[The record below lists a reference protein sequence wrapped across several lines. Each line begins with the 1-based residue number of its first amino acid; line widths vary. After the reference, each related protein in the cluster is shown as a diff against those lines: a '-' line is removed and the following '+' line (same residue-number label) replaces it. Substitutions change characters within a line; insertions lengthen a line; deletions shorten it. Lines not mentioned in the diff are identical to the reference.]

1 MNIEHLRYIVEIS
14 KEESITKAAK
24 NLHIS
29 ASAVSQALKELEKKL
44 NLKLFIRL
52 KMKTVPTESGIE
64 VIKQAQKVLAEYE
77 ILEEKVAIKKD
88 TYQTQLKIAT
98 VPGLVYLVNESIIN
112 FKNDFPN
119 IDVHV
124 YECDPGQILN
134 NLSILQPDI
143 AILFSQEDSLKVEKD
158 LFYNHLTTTKYCVLV
173 GEHSPLFNL
182 DEISPEDLISEKVI
196 IYNSNELVEHTRKI
210 VNNMNIQFIS
220 NNTDSIREAVKNG
233 LGVTFCRNITLKNH
247 PDTLSGKIK
256 TIPLK
261 SPAYISDELWA
272 VSLKNKSLTSISKIF
287 IKYIQASI
295 EN

>member
-1 MNIEHLRYIVEIS
+1 MNIEHLKYIVEIS

-77 ILEEKVAIKKD
+77 ILEEKIAIQKN

-98 VPGLVYLVNESIIN
+98 VPGLAYLVNESIIN

-143 AILFSQEDSLKVEKD
+143 AILFSEEDSLNVEKD
-158 LFYNHLTTTKYCVLV
+158 LLYNHLTTTKYCVLV
-173 GEHSPLFNL
+173 GEQSPLFNL

-261 SPAYISDELWA
+261 SPAYISDELW
-272 VSLKNKSLTSISKIF
+272 VVYLKNKPLTNISKIF
-287 IKYIQASI
+287 IKYVQASI